1 MPSQFKQRLPFIFL
15 LLFTFAM
22 PKSYAKEV
30 SFAQFETE
38 QNWQEKTRVATVLLA
53 GEKLPSSQ
61 KITIYQELADEAFS
75 NKDFSNGLKY
85 FKLLEQSTALDH
97 LPKEHFRAMKM
108 QGVCYYFQGLMQRA
122 AIEYGRALNL
132 AKQMDDKIEQANL
145 LSNIGLAYFKMHN
158 MELALD
164 YYQRAKDIYELEGS
178 AQDKADILHN
188 IAGVY
193 IRLSRYDLALD
204 MYRQVLKVFQ
214 KLGNEN
220 AIAQVY
226 GNMGV
231 AYSESKQYPLSLHYY
246 QLALRYYQ
254 TQQDKLALSRTNTN
268 LANINLVLDKLKV
281 AEIHATAGRDYAT
294 QANNKSLLLA
304 ALHVLGKVQLALGDI
319 TQAQASLMQSESLAK
334 EYKDELIIKD
344 GLGMQALLS
353 ASLGDYKRAVTL
365 HNEFIDHQRST
376 TSGEVLQALNAFQT
390 QFEANRLNQEIK
402 ELKQARN
409 LQRLETT
416 KQTQLT
422 IMLTIV
428 VMLVVITAVALYRRS
443 MEKKAKFQLAEKVQQ
458 RTEELQTIAQELR
471 QANQVKSQF
480 LANISHEIRTPLT
493 AILGQTDHLIQGLYP
508 PEQLQNELKVI
519 QRNSDHLK
527 GLINDVLDLSK
538 IEAGKLELHLTEFD
552 LSYLL
557 LDLFAMFKPQAKS
570 KQLQLLLDNQVGPSF
585 WVQLDYI
592 RVKQVLINL
601 CANAIKFTNKGS
613 VTIQLLSTNQG
624 VQINVID
631 TGIGMDNEQVEVV
644 FDCFIQADNSITRRF
659 GGTGLGLSLSQQLA
673 VMMGGY
679 INVESEAAQGSTFG
693 FYLPCKEQQ
702 PNKTQTALE
711 LPDALTKLQGR
722 VLLAEDHPDNLRLI
736 AHYLRSFGLDVIS
749 CENGEQAVEL
759 CLKEF
764 PDLVLLDIQ
773 MPVMDG
779 MSALNLLKE
788 CGFNAPI
795 YALTANAMSHE
806 IKGYLDAGFSGY
818 LSKPIDKFAF
828 YNALATHCTVLTD
841 VLDTPKIDLSDLASR
856 FSKSF
861 GDESQLI
868 KSHFKHADLAAL
880 KQDSHRLLG
889 AAQMFNLDE
898 LAECTLV
905 LDRLLSKG
913 NSEVAYQSLEQAVG
927 NLLLA
932 LDGEALN
939 S

>member
-1 MPSQFKQRLPFIFL
+1 MPSQFKQLLPVIFL
-15 LLFTFAM
+15 MLSSIA
-22 PKSYAKEV
+22 V
-30 SFAQFETE
+30 SVCHAQEASFSLFETE
-38 QNWQEKTRVATVLLA
+38 QNWQEKSRIATALLA
-53 GEKLPSSQ
+53 DEKLPKSQ
-61 KITIYQELADEAFS
+61 KIAIYQQLADTAFGS
-75 NKDFSNGLKY
+75 SDFSNGLKY
-85 FKLLEQSTALDH
+85 FKLLEQNTTLDS

-108 QGVCYYFQGLMQRA
+108 QGVCYYYQGLMQRA
-122 AIEYGRALNL
+122 AVEYGRALNL
-132 AKQMDDKIEQANL
+132 AKKMNNKIEQANL

-164 YYQRAKDIYELEGS
+164 FYQRAKDIYELEGS

-214 KLGNEN
+214 KLGNEA

-246 QLALRYYQ
+246 QLALRFYQ
-254 TQQDKLALSRTNTN
+254 SQKDQLALSRTNTN
-268 LANINLVLDKLKV
+268 LANINLVLGKLKV
-281 AEIHATAGRDYAT
+281 AKFHARAGRDYAV
-294 QANNKSLLLA
+294 QADNKSLLLA

-319 TQAQASLMQSESLAK
+319 TQAQANLMQSESLAK
-334 EYKDELIIKD
+334 EYKDELRIKD
-344 GLGMQALLS
+344 GLGVQALLS
-353 ASLGDYKRAVTL
+353 ASLGDYKLAIAL
-365 HNEFIDHQRST
+365 HNEFIDHQRSI
-376 TSGEVLQALNAFQT
+376 TSEEVLQALNAFQS
-390 QFEANRLNQEIK
+390 QFEASKLNQEIK
-402 ELKQARN
+402 ELKQAHN
-409 LQRLETT
+409 LQNLEAT
-416 KQTQLT
+416 KQAQLT

-428 VMLVVITAVALYRRS
+428 LMLVVITVVALYRRS

-508 PEQLQNELKVI
+508 PEQLQDELIVI
-519 QRNSDHLK
+519 QKNSEHLK
-527 GLINDVLDLSK
+527 DLINDVLDLSK
-538 IEAGKLELHLTEFD
+538 IEADKLELHLTEFD
-552 LSYLL
+552 LSHLL
-557 LDLFAMFKPQAKS
+557 LDIFAMFKPQAKS
-570 KQLQLLLDNQVGPSF
+570 KQLQLLLDNQLGASF
-585 WVQLDYI
+585 WVKLDYM
-592 RVKQVLINL
+592 RVKQILINL
-601 CANAIKFTNKGS
+601 CANAIKFTTKGS
-613 VTIQLLSTNQG
+613 VTIELLPTNQG
-624 VQINVID
+624 VQFNVID
-631 TGIGMDNEQVEVV
+631 TGMGMDEEQIKVV

-673 VMMGGY
+673 MMMGGY
-679 INVESEAAQGSTFG
+679 ISVESESEQGSQFG

-702 PNKTQTALE
+702 PNTSQTALE
-711 LPDALTKLQGR
+711 QSGTLAKLQGR

-736 AHYLRSFGLDVIS
+736 ARYLRSLGLDVIS

-764 PDLVLLDIQ
+764 PDVVLLDIQ

-806 IKGYLDAGFSGY
+806 IQGYLDAGFSGY

-828 YNALATHCTVLTD
+828 YNALASHCTMSQD
-841 VLDTPKIDLSDLASR
+841 VFDAPKIDMSDLASR
-856 FSKSF
+856 FTQSF
-861 GDESQLI
+861 NDEAKLI
-868 KSHFKHADLAAL
+868 KCHIKSVDLVAL
-880 KQDSHRLLG
+880 KHDSHRLLG
-889 AAQMFNLDE
+889 AAQMFGLDE
-898 LAECTLV
+898 LAQC
-905 LDRLLSKG
+905 
-913 NSEVAYQSLEQAVG
+913 A
-927 NLLLA
+927 LA
-932 LDGEALN
+932 LDNLLSSSGDTDSEEIKQAVDSLLVALGSEPIN
-939 S
+939 A